1 MTRQAPAGPCE
12 RKIMTRPLAVG
23 RGAILTSHDLFFA
36 KNYDVIVFRE
46 RAGALLPIPQ
56 AGVRALA
63 GSLFGA
69 RKTPCLFGLTFENIS
84 RHWGLGPA
92 EAL

>member
-12 RKIMTRPLAVG
+12 EKIMTRPLAVG

-46 RAGALLPIPQ
+46 RPGALMGSAPGRQRDSVPFSQVSMLPCKNQ
-56 AGVRALA
+56 
-63 GSLFGA
+63 
-69 RKTPCLFGLTFENIS
+69 E
-84 RHWGLGPA
+84 
-92 EAL
+92 